1 MLLAFR
7 RHYQIILR
15 GVALLI
21 GVLGGHRVTIFAPGV
36 VGFAPI
42 LIIVLNFF
50 EWLNLI
56 QDFIRL
62 PLSPQ
67 ELVVG
72 PVFEVAH
79 RPPEA
84 RFKCGSDED

>member
-7 RHYQIILR
+7 CHDQIVLG

-21 GVLGGHRVTIFAPGV
+21 GVLCGHRVAIFAPGI

-56 QDFIRL
+56 QDFVRL
-62 PLSPQ
+62 PLGPQ
-67 ELVVG
+67 ELIVG

-84 RFKCGSDED
+84 RLKCGSDED